1 MVKLKFKV
9 DAFNINHWISGNG
22 NPVIDISRALTIQ
35 QRRLHRQCKNY
46 KVLGGYI
53 RSIDSNG
60 EYHGANI
67 KLNTAFDNWTTR
79 AAIKRGR
86 NHFLAMYRELFKNN
100 PALKPKWFDYKLMLH
115 ANQSPDSD
123 DANGLMKTLMPL
135 DANDNQLPHQHAGL
149 NYSEFV
155 TENSERPE
163 LPAPPAG
170 QSFQYTDKD
179 EFQTHLVGNHTTS
192 SSGGFISVGLIK
204 SWLDSRPKPPS
215 MLDFM
220 SQDDSGEEDDDRMM
234 ADPLNM
240 LFNDGGADDELIE
253 NLTNIVNADGD
264 ADGDHFSPYDPD
276 QIVNAMQTQA
286 VACTTAAAPIAYFTG
301 FTALCGLV
309 EVDVQNLNSGD
320 TLEITLEVDP
330 RGEKI

>member
-9 DAFNINHWISGNG
+9 NPAQMSHWVGNNG
-22 NPVIDISRALTIQ
+22 NPVIDISRALSIQ

-60 EYHGANI
+60 EYHGANV
-67 KLNTAFDNWTTR
+67 KFNTAFDNWTTR

-100 PALKPKWFDYKLMLH
+100 PSLKPKWFDYKVMLH
-115 ANQSPDSD
+115 AAQSPDESL
-123 DANGLMKTLMPL
+123 GVYKTLLPL
-135 DANDNQLPHQHAGL
+135 DANDNLLPAQPAGL

-163 LPAPPAG
+163 FTAG
-170 QSFQYTDKD
+170 STGLQYTDKD
-179 EFQTHLVGNHTTS
+179 EFQTHLIGNHTTS
-192 SSGGFISVGLIK
+192 ASGGFISVGLIK
-204 SWLDSRPKPPS
+204 SWLDSRPKPSS

-220 SQDDSGEEDDDRMM
+220 SQDDNGEEDDDLMM

-253 NLTNIVNADGD
+253 NLTNIVNSDGD

-276 QIVNAMQTQA
+276 QIVNGLQTQA

-320 TLEITLEVDP
+320 ELEITLEVDP
-330 RGEKI
+330 RGESI